1 MRSYEVIVARE
12 ALTDLRGMAQYVASI
27 YRPES
32 GHNFVDRILG
42 KLDSLSYCA
51 DVFPYS
57 LKKSVKRIHPQAK
70 TMLIIHRRWTVV
82 FHTEEDFVIIDRILP
97 SKTMAY

>member
-1 MRSYEVIVARE
+1 MRSYKVIVARE
-12 ALTDLRGMAQYVASI
+12 ALTDLRGIAQYVVSF

-32 GHNFVDRILG
+32 GHNFVDQILE

-57 LKKSVKRIHPQAK
+57 LKRSAKRIHPQAK
-70 TMLIIHRRWTVV
+70 RG
-82 FHTEEDFVIIDRILP
+82 
-97 SKTMAY
+97 

>member
-12 ALTDLRGMAQYVASI
+12 ALTDLRGIVQYVASI

-32 GHNFVDRILG
+32 GHGFVDRILD

-57 LKKSVKRIHPQAK
+57 QKRSAKRIHPQAK

>member
-12 ALTDLRGMAQYVASI
+12 VLTDLRGIAQYVASI

-32 GHNFVDRILG
+32 GHNFVNRILE
-42 KLDSLSYCA
+42 KLDSLSYSA

-57 LKKSVKRIHPQAK
+57 LKKSAKRIHPQAK

-82 FHTEEDFVIIDRILP
+82 FHTEKDFVIIDRILP
-97 SKTMAY
+97 SKMMVY